1 MFQKMKNR
9 RTKNKGLM
17 LSFPSQN
24 DKKKIP
30 TGRVYSKKQIRVTAN
45 QHVFKSGPVKR
56 FSSTKNYQKQ
66 YNDKNY
72 IRNNF
77 LHNKSEENIKRHA
90 KQRNVCVFLLK
101 IIQQQIL

>member
-1 MFQKMKNR
+1 MI
-9 RTKNKGLM
+9 
-17 LSFPSQN
+17 
-24 DKKKIP
+24 KKKFP
-30 TGRVYSKKQIRVTAN
+30 TGRVYSKKQIRV
-45 QHVFKSGPVKR
+45 FKSGLVKR
-56 FSSTKNYQKQ
+56 FSLTKNYQKQ